1 MSHTPGAT
9 FNQTFINV
17 QGGDQEALE
26 VYADE
31 TKAQT
36 IGFVFEE
43 KYAHLLAAAE
53 GMRVLI
59 LRNLARLET
68 GKVNLDEFTWIK
80 DARALL
86 KQLEDS

>member
-1 MSHTPGAT
+1 MDAKKICCDCRWEEGTPDGCVT
-9 FNQTFINV
+9 
-17 QGGDQEALE
+17 LCPL
-26 VYADE
+26 
-31 TKAQT
+31 
-36 IGFVFEE
+36 
-43 KYAHLLAAAE
+43 HAAAE

-68 GKVNLDEFTWIK
+68 GKVNLDEFTWVK